1 MRRPFLLA
9 GSVLVVVAA
18 FRVDWDAWA
27 FSMSVT
33 GGWTR
38 TINAIDLAGGAGT
51 DLTSTYTS
59 DADAALVS
67 IADTSGANW
76 RVDIQK
82 QDVAWNPS
90 LVLSARRTSAG
101 TGGSVSGGNSYQQVT
116 DTYATFFTGSQ
127 DVTDINVQLQLTG
140 VSVSIPRASYSTTV
154 YYTVTAP

>member
-27 FSMSVT
+27 ISLSVT

-38 TINAIDLAGGAGT
+38 TINAVDLVGGAGT
-51 DLTSTYTS
+51 DLTSTYAST
-59 DADAALVS
+59 ADAALVS

-76 RVDIQK
+76 RVDIKK
-82 QDVAWNPS
+82 QDGAWNPS

-101 TGGSVSGGNSYQQVT
+101 TGGSVSGGDSYQQVT
-116 DTYATFFTGSQ
+116 DTDATFFTGSQ
-127 DVTDINVQLQLTG
+127 DVTDINVQLQLSG
-140 VSVSIPRASYSTTV
+140 VSVSIPRASYSTTI
-154 YYTVTAP
+154 YYTVTVQ